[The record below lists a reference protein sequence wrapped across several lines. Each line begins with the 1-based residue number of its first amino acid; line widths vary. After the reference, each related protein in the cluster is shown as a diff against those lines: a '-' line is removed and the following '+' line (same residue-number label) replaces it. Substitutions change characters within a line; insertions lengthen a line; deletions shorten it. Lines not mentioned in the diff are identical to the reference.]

1 MAQKRGLGKG
11 LDALFIDN
19 AVKAEASAPEPI
31 KLSEIEPNREQ
42 PRKEFDDEALQQLAG
57 SIREH
62 GLIQPLVVRP
72 KKEGGYQIIAGE
84 RRWRASRMAG
94 LTEVPTIVME
104 IDDRK
109 AMELALIENLQRED
123 LNPLEEAL
131 GYQQLMDSYE
141 LALPEVANVI
151 GKSRSAISNAMRLL
165 NLPEEVLGYLRE
177 GKLSAGQA
185 RTLLAFEDPGRIREM
200 AERAIRQGLSVRDL
214 ERIARLTA
222 KPTPKKKA
230 PAVRD
235 SYYAEMELAVRDELH
250 RRIKVKEREN
260 KGTIEIEFYSKQD
273 FAELISRLAAAERT
287 SDYWE

>member
-11 LDALFIDN
+11 LDALFVDN
-19 AVKAEASAPEPI
+19 AVSNETAAPEPI
-31 KLSEIEPNREQ
+31 KLSEIEPNRGQ
-42 PRKEFDDEALQQLAG
+42 PRKDFDDEALQQLAA

-123 LNPLEEAL
+123 LNPLEESM
-131 GYQQLMDSYE
+131 GYQQLMEAYE
-141 LALPEVANVI
+141 LTLPEVANVI
-151 GKSRSAISNAMRLL
+151 GKSRSAISNSMRLL
-165 NLPEEVLGYLRE
+165 NLPQPVLEFLRN

-185 RTLLAFEDPGRIREM
+185 RALLSFEDPARITEM
-200 AERAIRQGLSVRDL
+200 ANRAVQQGMSVRDL

-222 KPTPKKKA
+222 KPVPKRKA

-260 KGTIEIEFYSKQD
+260 RGTIEIEFHSKED
-273 FAELISRLAAAERT
+273 FADLISRLAASEKGHW
-287 SDYWE
+287 D